1 MIRKLF
7 PFLGDYKKNILIC
20 VAMASIDVVGT
31 MLMPMCMSKIVDVG
45 VAGRDVAYIGRLGL
59 VMVGLALQKNVLF
72 SGTIRENLL
81 WGDEKAEDGA
91 IAEAA
96 GSAQADEFIR
106 AFPDGYGTELG
117 QGGVNVS
124 GGQKQRLC
132 IARAMLKRPAI
143 LLLDDATSAMDTATE
158 ARIRESFHERLR
170 GTTVLMVAQRVSSVK
185 AADRIVVLDDGRIAG
200 VGTHD
205 ELLRDNKIYR
215 EICLSQQ
222 EGLAS

>member
-7 PFLGDYKKNILIC
+7 PFLGDYKKTMLIC
-20 VAMASIDVVGT
+20 VAMASIDVAGT
-31 MLMPMCMSKIVDVG
+31 MPMCMSKIVDVG

-59 VMVGLALQKNVLF
+59 VMVGLALQKNVVF
-72 SGTIRENLL
+72 SGTIRQNLL

-143 LLLDDATSAMDTATE
+143 LILDDAASAVDTATE
-158 ARIRESFHERLR
+158 ARIRGAFHERLR
-170 GTTVLMVAQRVSSVK
+170 GTTVLMVAQRVGSAK
-185 AADRIVVLDDGRIAG
+185 AADRIVVLDYGRIAG